1 MDLCDLSI
9 HELKAQ
15 LEKEEI
21 TVEEVLDSFL
31 QRIDAVEDKV
41 KAYVTVTGTE
51 ARERIRAELEGSL
64 AGIPLAVKDNISTE
78 GIRTTCSSKML
89 ENYIPPYNA
98 TVVDKLNEAGAV
110 LLGKTNLDEFAM
122 GGSSE
127 SSYFHETRN
136 PWNLEYV
143 PGGSSGGSAAA
154 VAAGEA
160 AAALGTDTG
169 GSIRQPAAFCG
180 LVGLKPT
187 YGTVS
192 RYGLMAYAGSMDQI
206 GPITRDVEDAA
217 LLLNVISGYDPKDS
231 TSVKREELD
240 YTAFLQEDLAGM
252 KVALPREYLDLVSN
266 PEIKES
272 VLAAFKKME
281 AEGAKVEEVSL
292 PHLKY
297 AAAVYYILATGEASS
312 NMACYD
318 GVRYGFRSKEAA
330 NVAEMFGNTRSEGF
344 GEEVKRRI
352 LFGTYV
358 LSANSYE
365 AYYVKAQKV
374 RTLLIKEF
382 EDIFKNYDL
391 IITPTTGDTAFKV
404 GTVTEPLESYKM
416 DTFTVP
422 VNLTGIPAISLPCG
436 FSSKNLPIGIQIM
449 GPQFGD
455 GKIIQAAYSLEK
467 ILKLGNKRPELEVAQ

>member
-1 MDLCDLSI
+1 
-9 HELKAQ
+9 
-15 LEKEEI
+15 
-21 TVEEVLDSFL
+21 
-31 QRIDAVEDKV
+31 
-41 KAYVTVTGTE
+41 
-51 ARERIRAELEGSL
+51 
-64 AGIPLAVKDNISTE
+64 
-78 GIRTTCSSKML
+78 
-89 ENYIPPYNA
+89 
-98 TVVDKLNEAGAV
+98 
-110 LLGKTNLDEFAM
+110 
-122 GGSSE
+122 
-127 SSYFHETRN
+127 
-136 PWNLEYV
+136 
-143 PGGSSGGSAAA
+143 
-154 VAAGEA
+154 
-160 AAALGTDTG
+160 
-169 GSIRQPAAFCG
+169 
-180 LVGLKPT
+180 
-187 YGTVS
+187 
-192 RYGLMAYAGSMDQI
+192 MAYAGSMDQI